1 MSAVVGVR
9 VMTMGWDGMGW
20 EKREKDARRG
30 VWFSC
35 VNGYDYQTRGGVLN
49 ARRS

>member
-9 VMTMGWDGMGW
+9 VMTMGWDGK
-20 EKREKDARRG
+20 KREKDARRG

>member
-20 EKREKDARRG
+20 DGKKGKKMRDGAFGFR
-30 VWFSC
+30 
-35 VNGYDYQTRGGVLN
+35 
-49 ARRS
+49 A